1 MNMAS
6 LCILLVILISIGN
19 AKTER
24 FMSLDCKA
32 EQLGQYGQQSLLEC
46 VIKKTQSDTMVRM
59 VSWKKPNLTL
69 LVFYKGKIIEKK
81 DGFSFAQP
89 SWNDRNMNVSL
100 LIANTT
106 VKDVGQ
112 YTCDVMTTAGNNV
125 EAISF
130 KVTAKYS
137 NPTIV
142 SSPKAFAPKTDGTLT
157 CESNGGYPKGQ
168 LRWFDEDNKELTS
181 DAPTEAKQ
189 TDGGLFQLSS
199 RLVVGKES
207 SVSKYICGVFNA
219 SGGREEE
226 TPFHVQYAPKTEEQ
240 EQRKEVDTATRIVAP
255 VVVIGSLIAGL
266 LLALLIYRKRSQ
278 QIRRPSTAPLM
289 GGHLEVSTEEGDD
302 KYPDN
307 VA

>member
-6 LCILLVILISIGN
+6 MWILLVILISIGH
-19 AKTER
+19 AKTEEST
-24 FMSLDCKA
+24 SLDCRA

-46 VIKKTQSDTMVRM
+46 VIKTTQNDLRVRV
-59 VSWKKPNLTL
+59 VSWKKAKLAL
-69 LVFYKGKIIEKK
+69 LVFNKGKITKE

-89 SWNDRNMNVSL
+89 SLNDRNMNVSL
-100 LIANTT
+100 LITNTT
-106 VKDVGQ
+106 VKHEGR
-112 YTCDVMTTAGNNV
+112 YTCLVMTDDGHKE
-125 EAISF
+125 EAINF

-142 SSPKAFAPKTDGTLT
+142 SSPKAITPKTDGTLT

-168 LRWFDEDNKELTS
+168 LRWFDEDNEEVTS

-207 SVSKYICGVFNA
+207 SVSKYICGVLNA

-226 TPFHVQYAPKTEEQ
+226 TPFLVKYAPKTEEL
-240 EQRKEVDTATRIVAP
+240 EQRKELDMSTKIVAP

-266 LLALLIYRKRSQ
+266 LFALLVYRKRSQ
-278 QIRRPSTAPLM
+278 S
-289 GGHLEVSTEEGDD
+289 GHLGVPTVDVEEGDD